1 VAILNGMSRC
11 ILSPSLL
18 LAPTARTP
26 SSALLALCASP
37 FSFHSNFLLFIRPA
51 SPYTAWALAPILCPS
66 PHMSTSSSLSFAP
79 PPLSLL
85 TAVAAHSLPLHQAGQ
100 VRIFPSRSSCI
111 IVTPTIL
118 ISTSSCDSPPFQCSH
133 PQLRHLPSC
142 CSANGP
148 VHLCDNCD

>member
-79 PPLSLL
+79 PPSFSPYRCRCSFS
-85 TAVAAHSLPLHQAGQ
+85 TTP
-100 VRIFPSRSSCI
+100 PSRPGQNLSI
-111 IVTPTIL
+111 AFIL
-118 ISTSSCDSPPFQCSH
+118 YYRHSNHSHINQQLRLPPVSVFAPPTSSSPIMLQCEW
-133 PQLRHLPSC
+133 PG
-142 CSANGP
+142 AF
-148 VHLCDNCD
+148 V